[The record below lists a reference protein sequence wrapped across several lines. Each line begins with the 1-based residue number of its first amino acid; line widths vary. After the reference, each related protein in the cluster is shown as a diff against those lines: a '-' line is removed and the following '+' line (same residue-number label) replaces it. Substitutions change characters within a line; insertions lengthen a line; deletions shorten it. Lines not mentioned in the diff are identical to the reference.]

1 MVLGLLAVWTLPGI
15 GADPPGER
23 ADAPEP
29 GAPVPGAPTTGAP
42 DGNAAPLRADGSRIA
57 PASLRYRIAV
67 IVDGEEFAFASRV
80 SRSRESWRDA
90 PAWRVETRAR
100 VPAGELIDTVYLN
113 APDLVAL
120 HREVR
125 VGEGRVVLDLASDG
139 VSGMIVEPGRE
150 DRPVTIPTTGPVVG
164 HLDTAFAG
172 AALAPGFEAHFRTLD
187 LERRQIHEW
196 RATVTGVESVE
207 VPAGRFGTY
216 RLELVDVGGSGLAA
230 TVWMTR
236 QTPRWMV
243 RSELTGRDA
252 GSKVVAELKSAQ
264 D

>member
-1 MVLGLLAVWTLPGI
+1 MPAA
-15 GADPPGER
+15 GADVEGAAVTV
-23 ADAPEP
+23 AD
-29 GAPVPGAPTTGAP
+29 
-42 DGNAAPLRADGSRIA
+42 APLRADGSRIA

-67 IVDGEEFAFASRV
+67 IVDGEEFAFGSEV
-80 SRSRESWRDA
+80 NRSRESWRGT
-90 PAWRVETRAR
+90 PVWRVETRAR
-100 VPAGELIDTVYLN
+100 VPAGELVDTVYLN

-125 VGEGRVVLDLASDG
+125 IGEGRVMLDLGSEG
-139 VSGMIVEPGRE
+139 VSGVIVEPGGE
-150 DRPVTIPTTGPVVG
+150 DRPVTIPTAGPVVG

-187 LERRQIHEW
+187 LERQQIHEW

-216 RLELVDVGGSGLAA
+216 RLELVDVAGSGLAA
-230 TVWMTR
+230 TVWMNR
-236 QTPRWMV
+236 QAPRWMV
-243 RSELTGRDA
+243 RSELTGRDT
-252 GSKVVAELKSAQ
+252 GSRVVAELESAR

>member
-1 MVLGLLAVWTLPGI
+1 MGVGTVLGATFGVVAAWAMPAAGTDVEGAEVAV
-15 GADPPGER
+15 
-23 ADAPEP
+23 ADA
-29 GAPVPGAPTTGAP
+29 T
-42 DGNAAPLRADGSRIA
+42 PLRTDGSRIA
-57 PASLRYRIAV
+57 PASLRYRIMV
-67 IVDGEEFAFASRV
+67 IVDGEEFALGSEV
-80 SRSRESWRDA
+80 NRSPESWRGT
-90 PAWRVETRAR
+90 PVWRVETRAR
-100 VPAGELIDTVYLN
+100 VPAGELVDTVYLN

-125 VGEGRVVLDLASDG
+125 IGEGRVLLDLASDG
-139 VSGMIVEPGRE
+139 VSGMIVEPGGE
-150 DRPVTIPTTGPVVG
+150 ERPVTIPTAGPVVG

-187 LERRQIHEW
+187 LERQQIHEW
-196 RATVTGVESVE
+196 RATVTGVESVD

-230 TVWMTR
+230 TVWMSR

-252 GSKVVAELKSAQ
+252 GGKVIAELESAR